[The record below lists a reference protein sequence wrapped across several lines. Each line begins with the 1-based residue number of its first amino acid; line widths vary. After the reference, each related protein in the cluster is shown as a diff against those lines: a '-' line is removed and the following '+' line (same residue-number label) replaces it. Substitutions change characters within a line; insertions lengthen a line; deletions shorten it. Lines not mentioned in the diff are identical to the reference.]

1 MGEVRTDWSEEPG
14 VWAFCSE
21 SQKHCRSWGRHRLLL
36 AAPCGGVDG
45 QSKEEKET
53 GRKKWEQVRMEY
65 SGVCGYGGRCLPLIG
80 RAEILPFI
88 GQKEGGK

>member
-36 AAPCGGVDG
+36 AAPCGGWMDRVKKRRRQVGTGGNRCAWNTQVSVDM
-45 QSKEEKET
+45 EE
-53 GRKKWEQVRMEY
+53 
-65 SGVCGYGGRCLPLIG
+65 GVYL
-80 RAEILPFI
+80 
-88 GQKEGGK
+88 